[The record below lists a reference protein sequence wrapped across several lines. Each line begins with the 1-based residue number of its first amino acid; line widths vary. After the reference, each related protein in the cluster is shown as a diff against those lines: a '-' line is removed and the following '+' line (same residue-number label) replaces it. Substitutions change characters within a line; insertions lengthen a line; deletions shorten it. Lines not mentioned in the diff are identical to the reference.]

1 MGGLS
6 IGFSRVK
13 IMNNHRLLS
22 RKAIKLP
29 ETGVILGQAL
39 VGAEWILLMHDF
51 ELIWHFLSILLP
63 LLGKN
68 RVEKVLRFIFFAK
81 NSYKFTSNWLC

>member
-1 MGGLS
+1 MGGLF

-13 IMNNHRLLS
+13 IMNNHRLLT

-51 ELIWHFLSILLP
+51 ELIWYF
-63 LLGKN
+63 
-68 RVEKVLRFIFFAK
+68 FINITTPFR
-81 NSYKFTSNWLC
+81 